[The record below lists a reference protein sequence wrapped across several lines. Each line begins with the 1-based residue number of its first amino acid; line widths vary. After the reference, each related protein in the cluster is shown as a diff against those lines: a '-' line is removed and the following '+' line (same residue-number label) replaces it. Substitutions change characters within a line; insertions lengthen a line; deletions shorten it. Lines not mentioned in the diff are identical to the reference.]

1 VARNPHRT
9 GAAPEPEPAAGTR
22 NPAWAGRPRRGTPAA
37 PPNPSPG
44 RDGEAR
50 IFPRARTRAYE
61 GGEGSS
67 LSPSWRRGRGPAR
80 VLGARARRGVRVG
93 GGGLGFRGGGAHSSF
108 LWRPRGFR
116 GREATCCCGCGIL
129 GARKGKRGLLAFL
142 LGSRAE
148 PAAAGWSGLACACPV
163 RCRRLEPSRE
173 V

>member
-67 LSPSWRRGRGPAR
+67 LSLSFLAEGTGARAGSRGAGAAR
-80 VLGARARRGVRVG
+80 RARRGR
-93 GGGLGFRGGGAHSSF
+93 GLGFRGGGAHSSF

-148 PAAAGWSGLACACPV
+148 LSRPPRDGARGSVFACV
-163 RCRRLEPSRE
+163 VPSTRA
-173 V
+173 